1 MSAPTRASVAGRAY
15 LDLRKLARENHRPVD
30 ELLQL
35 YVLEAFL
42 DRLTSSRFTEQLV
55 LKGGVLLAAFDERRP
70 TRDIDLQAQALENDT
85 ETILTATCEIAAI
98 TLDDGVTFDIET
110 ATAESIRDEA
120 IYSGVRVTM
129 TAQLATARPHIHVDT
144 NVGDPISTAPKN
156 VRLPRLLGGE
166 IILRG
171 YPLVMVHAE
180 KIVTA
185 IARGT
190 VNTRWRDFGDIHM
203 LARHHAIN
211 GSELAHAIRQVAITA
226 SEAPPARAGPRRL
239 RADRSAAMDGMAP
252 PATAGGPTS
261 GAVRRRRRGRHRL
274 RRPSDPRFSEKS
286 LMGPNQT
293 HLVVKRGALPPSA
306 TLPKLSQHE
315 RF

>member
-1 MSAPTRASVAGRAY
+1 MSAPTRASTAGRAY

-42 DRLTSSRFTEQLV
+42 DRLTSSRFTKHLV
-55 LKGGVLLAAFDERRP
+55 LKGGVLLAAFDERRA

-85 ETILTATCEIAAI
+85 ETILEATCEIAAI
-98 TLDDGVTFDIET
+98 TLDDGVTFDIQS
-110 ATAESIRDEA
+110 ATAESIRDDA

-129 TAQLATARPHIHVDT
+129 GAQLASARPHFHVDT
-144 NVGDPISTAPKN
+144 NVGDPIYPPPKN

-166 IILRG
+166 ILLRG
-171 YPLVMVHAE
+171 YPLAMVHAE

-190 VNTRWRDFGDIHM
+190 VNTRWRDFADIYM

-211 GSELAHAIRQVAITA
+211 GSELTHAIRRVAEHRKVMLRPLAQTLDDYEQIAQQRWTA
-226 SEAPPARAGPRRL
+226 WRRRQRLEDRLPEQFGDVLAAVIDFADPAIL
-239 RADRSAAMDGMAP
+239 SSTEDRSWE
-252 PATAGGPTS
+252 PAIRKWA
-261 GAVRRRRRGRHRL
+261 
-274 RRPSDPRFSEKS
+274 
-286 LMGPNQT
+286 
-293 HLVVKRGALPPSA
+293 
-306 TLPKLSQHE
+306 
-315 RF
+315 